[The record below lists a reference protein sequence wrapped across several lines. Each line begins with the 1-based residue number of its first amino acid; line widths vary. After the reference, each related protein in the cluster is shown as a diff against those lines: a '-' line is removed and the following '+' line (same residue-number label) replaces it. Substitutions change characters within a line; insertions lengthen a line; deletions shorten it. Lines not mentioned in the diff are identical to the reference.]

1 MVLFSSDKLSTVR
14 FKSSLFIVSL
24 AVLFHLSWA
33 KIDRNTAHPH
43 RGKLSR
49 YHPGPF
55 HLKLTASD
63 EKQLL
68 LGKSVMKQ
76 VQDEGGSTGGRAICI
91 QDVHAPKCAVWN
103 QILNFDSYVGK
114 VNRLKE
120 CKKYF
125 SQKNKDGSTTIK
137 VKMLVGVIPGYK
149 VSYYVLRRGLPTKSI
164 ISMKEAVFECFC
176 FGLNY

>member
-1 MVLFSSDKLSTVR
+1 MILCSVMSSSDRLSTFR
-14 FKSSLFIVSL
+14 FKSSLLLVSW
-24 AVLFHLSWA
+24 AVLFYLTWA

-43 RGKLSR
+43 KGKLSP
-49 YHPGPF
+49 YNPGPF

-63 EKQLL
+63 EKELL

-76 VQDEGGSTGGRAICI
+76 VQDEAGSTGGRAICI

-114 VNRLKE
+114 VSRLKE

-125 SQKNKDGSTTIK
+125 SQRNKDGSTTIK

-149 VSYYVLRRGLPTKSI
+149 VSSHVS
-164 ISMKEAVFECFC
+164 
-176 FGLNY
+176 